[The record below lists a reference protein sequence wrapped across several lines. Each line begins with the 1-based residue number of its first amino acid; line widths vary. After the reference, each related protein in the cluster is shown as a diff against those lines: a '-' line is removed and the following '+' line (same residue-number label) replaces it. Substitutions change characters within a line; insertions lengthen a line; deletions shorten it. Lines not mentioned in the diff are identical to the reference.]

1 VTGVFAGIVVLP
13 GLVLSWD
20 PAVSGQ
26 AATVVAASGL
36 KVEDPGAVA
45 LDFLKET
52 IRFVLTISSALIA
65 AAFAILVR
73 EEGAQVRKG
82 LMGTI
87 LVVASAIAAI
97 CAQGSVYLLLFEIQ
111 AQISVAE
118 ISFNAP
124 AVTYHFQVQ
133 LFSLFASVAL
143 ILLALVRTVV
153 YSWLEGGK

>member
-1 VTGVFAGIVVLP
+1 VLVP
-13 GLVLSWD
+13 ILILSHD
-20 PAVSGQ
+20 PTRSEGG
-26 AATVVAASGL
+26 ATVVAQSGL
-36 KVEDPGAVA
+36 RVEDPGTVA

-73 EEGAQVRKG
+73 EEGSQVRKG
-82 LMGTI
+82 LTGTL

-97 CAQGSVYLLLFEIQ
+97 CAQGSVYLLLFDIQ

-118 ISFNAP
+118 ISFNTP
-124 AVTYHFQVQ
+124 SVIYQFQVQ
-133 LFSLFASVAL
+133 LLCLFASVAL

-153 YSWLEGGK
+153 YDWLERARPKE